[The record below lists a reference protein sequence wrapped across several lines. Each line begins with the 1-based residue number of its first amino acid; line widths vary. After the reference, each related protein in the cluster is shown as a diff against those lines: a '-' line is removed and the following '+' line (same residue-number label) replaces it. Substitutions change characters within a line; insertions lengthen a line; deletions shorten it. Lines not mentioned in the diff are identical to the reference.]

1 MSAFLNPSPATAPAN
16 PRPADAVGDIFR
28 RYGAAYRD
36 RHALPLAHL
45 RVMRALETCR
55 TAALGGQV
63 EACDPCGHRRP
74 VDNSCRNRH
83 GPKCQALATAPWL
96 ADRQAELLPVGYCHN
111 VVTRPHERNDLLA
124 ANPAVRYGLLFQSVA
139 DTLHEFASDPQ
150 HGLDGQLG
158 FTAVL
163 HPWDQK
169 LLDHVHRH
177 GVIAGGALAWD
188 GSAWRPARRN

>member
-1 MSAFLNPSPATAPAN
+1 
-16 PRPADAVGDIFR
+16 
-28 RYGAAYRD
+28 
-36 RHALPLAHL
+36 
-45 RVMRALETCR
+45 
-55 TAALGGQV
+55 
-63 EACDPCGHRRP
+63 
-74 VDNSCRNRH
+74 
-83 GPKCQALATAPWL
+83 LATAPWL

-139 DTLHEFASDPQ
+139 DTLHECASDPQ